1 MSASIPSEMRDII
14 ANPSA
19 HFSTPG
25 EVLLRPEL
33 SDGQKKRILDA
44 WEEDARRLS
53 VATEEGMAG
62 GEPSRITEIAEAK
75 AALGLDDDRK
85 SSPTKSG

>member
-1 MSASIPSEMRDII
+1 MSTTPPSRMPDLI

-19 HFSTPG
+19 HFDLPG
-25 EVLLRPEL
+25 EIVTRPDL
-33 SDGQKKRILDA
+33 SDTQKKKILDA
-44 WEEDARRLS
+44 WEEDARRLA

-62 GEPSRITEIAEAK
+62 GEPSRIAEVAAAK
-75 AALGLDDDRK
+75 AELGLEDDRK